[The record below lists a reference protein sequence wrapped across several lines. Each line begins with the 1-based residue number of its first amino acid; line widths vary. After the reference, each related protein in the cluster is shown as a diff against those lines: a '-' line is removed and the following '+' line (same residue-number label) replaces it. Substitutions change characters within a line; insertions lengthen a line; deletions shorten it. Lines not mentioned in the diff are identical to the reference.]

1 VTGRPVVVASNR
13 GPVSFVRDPVS
24 GEVSARR
31 GAGGLVTALGGA
43 LRIAG
48 GTWIAAAMSDEDRAH
63 ALRGGADLDDA
74 GFRLRS
80 LAFDPVRYDDFYNS
94 ISNGVLWF
102 THHLLWEPA
111 RTPRFDERT
120 FSAWE
125 SYRAVNAGFA
135 DALAEA
141 GDDPAFLVQD
151 YHLALVPAMLRERVP
166 SARIAHFSHI
176 PFAAP
181 GFFRI
186 LPQRIRT
193 EVLRGLLGANVLGF
207 QARMWADNFLLCCRD
222 LDGARVNLTRRTIRW
237 EGREVRVRI
246 NPISIEV
253 EPLREVARSPE
264 VANRKRRIARSR
276 GDRRL
281 LLRVDRAEL
290 SKNILRGF
298 LAYELFLRRHPEWR
312 GRVVFLALLN
322 PSREAIPEYRT
333 YLDECLE
340 IVGRINEE
348 FGDRHRMPIVTSVK
362 DDFPLSVAA
371 YTMYDALMVNPV
383 LDGMNLVAK
392 EGPILNRR
400 RGALILST
408 NAGAFDELGRHAI
421 PVDPFDLLDQ
431 AEAIRR
437 ALEMPADERARRARG
452 LRAAVRRNPLDR
464 WVRSQLDDLE
474 RT

>member
-1 VTGRPVVVASNR
+1 
-13 GPVSFVRDPVS
+13 
-24 GEVSARR
+24 
-31 GAGGLVTALGGA
+31 
-43 LRIAG
+43 
-48 GTWIAAAMSDEDRAH
+48 M
-63 ALRGGADLDDA
+63 
-74 GFRLRS
+74 
-80 LAFDPVRYDDFYNS
+80 
-94 ISNGVLWF
+94 
-102 THHLLWEPA
+102 
-111 RTPRFDERT
+111 
-120 FSAWE
+120 
-125 SYRAVNAGFA
+125 
-135 DALAEA
+135 
-141 GDDPAFLVQD
+141 
-151 YHLALVPAMLRERVP
+151 
-166 SARIAHFSHI
+166 
-176 PFAAP
+176 
-181 GFFRI
+181 
-186 LPQRIRT
+186 
-193 EVLRGLLGANVLGF
+193 
-207 QARMWADNFLLCCRD
+207 
-222 LDGARVNLTRRTIRW
+222 
-237 EGREVRVRI
+237 
-246 NPISIEV
+246 
-253 EPLREVARSPE
+253 
-264 VANRKRRIARSR
+264 
-276 GDRRL
+276 
-281 LLRVDRAEL
+281 
-290 SKNILRGF
+290 
-298 LAYELFLRRHPEWR
+298 
-312 GRVVFLALLN
+312 ALLN
-322 PSREAIPEYRT
+322 PSRQAIPEYRT